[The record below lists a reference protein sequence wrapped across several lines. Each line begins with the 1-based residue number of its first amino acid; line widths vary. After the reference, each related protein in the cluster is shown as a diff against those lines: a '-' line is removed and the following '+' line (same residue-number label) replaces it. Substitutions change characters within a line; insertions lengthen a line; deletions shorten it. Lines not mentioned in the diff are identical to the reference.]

1 MIEVAAAPP
10 IRFSGGGL
18 WEAMHGEM
26 RGIFEVRVDGTP
38 RRTHYRL
45 YCVLDYK
52 AKNVDKPVLAV
63 IDGRRK
69 AFRTVLTEND
79 YAEVRKQVGD
89 YWSKNPRPVG

>member
-1 MIEVAAAPP
+1 M
-10 IRFSGGGL
+10 
-18 WEAMHGEM
+18 WEAMHGDM

-52 AKNVDKPVLAV
+52 AKDFDKPVLAI

-69 AFRTVLTEND
+69 AFRTVLTAND
-79 YAEVRKQVGD
+79 YVAIKKYVDD
-89 YWSKNPRPVG
+89 YWSTNPRPVG

>member
-1 MIEVAAAPP
+1 M
-10 IRFSGGGL
+10 

-45 YCVLDYK
+45 YCVLDYQ
-52 AKNVDKPVLAV
+52 AKGFDKPLLAV

-69 AFRTVLTEND
+69 PFRTTLTERD
-79 YAEVRKQVGD
+79 YAAVRKHVAG
-89 YWSKNPRPVG
+89 YWSKNPRSVG